1 MKDRDLTLPLKVLS
15 DCIGFALLRPVI
27 GAENSR
33 QLVTARLS
41 LRWHTANN
49 IQALAFEQEM
59 KYYLVQ
65 ITRYKKYRSIVIVM

>member
-33 QLVTARLS
+33 QLVTARL
-41 LRWHTANN
+41 
-49 IQALAFEQEM
+49 
-59 KYYLVQ
+59 
-65 ITRYKKYRSIVIVM
+65 